1 MQSFAPRCRWCHHAG
16 TLPLNFLQAGCSSSL
31 PINSVKALKVIR
43 ALKGTK
49 YESVNDVHTAWTEA
63 CNKSILGSLHCGFTA
78 AVWWL
83 YSHDDDGDDD
93 YIDVLCLSAQPA
105 ITTSELLRQRN
116 KLRPVTRRDDNDED
130 GHDNETLSTTIQSS
144 TSDEHVRLLREALER
159 IKKSSGTD
167 TDDNNVDDDD
177 DDDDF
182 VDWSLPHFIIGSIFY
197 ARLA

>member
-1 MQSFAPRCRWCHHAG
+1 M
-16 TLPLNFLQAGCSSSL
+16 
-31 PINSVKALKVIR
+31 
-43 ALKGTK
+43 
-49 YESVNDVHTAWTEA
+49 
-63 CNKSILGSLHCGFTA
+63 
-78 AVWWL
+78 
-83 YSHDDDGDDD
+83 
-93 YIDVLCLSAQPA
+93 LCLSAQPA

-182 VDWSLPHFIIGSIFY
+182 VD
-197 ARLA
+197 